1 MKSIKNQFTAII
13 KMVKCMNKHIE
24 TITETLGN
32 SSDIITRDIKN
43 ISYIYLESVSSDD
56 KVSNF
61 LLKSVTKFDNINNL
75 FNILKDNIYN
85 SHIELVTNL
94 NQSYYYLA
102 SGYTCLFID
111 NENTYIAIET
121 KLKLDRGIT
130 ESTSEPLI
138 RGPKDSF
145 TENNAVNLGLIRKRI
160 KDPKLRIDELKIGR
174 RTNSKTS
181 IIYID
186 DIANINSVNKI
197 KSIFNKIDIDGI
209 LDSGYLRDFLEKEQK
224 SLFPKIIS
232 TERPDLVCQ
241 NLLNGKIVVMVENSP
256 YAIILPAILSDFFIT
271 SEDYYQSPVSSSFS
285 RILKWIAFFI
295 TIAAPAVYISCMTFN
310 QEMIPDQLLISL
322 ATQRS
327 QVPFP
332 TFIEVIIFVIFFE
345 ILREADIKSPN
356 ASGASMSIVGALIL
370 GDAAVTA
377 GIVSPFVII
386 IVAITSVCELVFTD
400 MDFINAIRQWRLLF
414 IISTVFTGLI
424 GIVVISLIL
433 IIELASIENL
443 DMPYLSP
450 YSPLNV
456 DSLKD
461 SILLFKTT
469 KRKKRDPLLTKNKVK
484 LWEKN

>member
-1 MKSIKNQFTAII
+1 MKLDNKIEIIFEKIKE
-13 KMVKCMNKHIE
+13 MN
-24 TITETLGN
+24 GN
-32 SSDIITRDIKN
+32 SSDITTRIIEKN
-43 ISYIYLESVSSDD
+43 KNKIGYIFLESVSSDD
-56 KVSNF
+56 KISNF
-61 LLKSVTKFDNINNL
+61 LLKSITKLISIDSL
-75 FNILKDNIYN
+75 LEELKSNIYN
-85 SHIELVTNL
+85 SHIEIISDIND
-94 NQSYYYLA
+94 SYYYLA
-102 SGYTCLFID
+102 SGYTCLFIN
-111 NENTYIAIET
+111 NEDKYIAIET
-121 KLKLDRGIT
+121 KLKIDRGVT

-145 TENNAVNLGLIRKRI
+145 TENNAINLGLIRKRI
-160 KDPKLRIDELKIGR
+160 KDPKLRIDEIKLGR
-174 RTNSKTS
+174 RTSSKTS

-186 DIANINSVNKI
+186 DIVNKDSVNQIKKI
-197 KSIFNKIDIDGI
+197 LGKIDIDGI
-209 LDSGYLRDFLEKEQK
+209 LDTGYLRDFLEKEQK

-232 TERPDLVCQ
+232 TERPDLTCQ
-241 NLLNGKIVVMVENSP
+241 NLLNGKIIIMVENSP
-256 YAIILPAILSDFFIT
+256 YVIILPAVLSDFFKT
-271 SEDYYQSPVSSSFS
+271 SEDYYQSSVSSSFS
-285 RILKWIAFFI
+285 RILKWIAFII
-295 TIAAPAVYISCMTFN
+295 TITAPSIYIACMTFN

-386 IVAITSVCELVFTD
+386 VVAITSVCELVFTD

-414 IISTVFTGLI
+414 IISTVFTGLL
-424 GIVVISLIL
+424 GIVIISLIL

-443 DMPYLSP
+443 QAPYLEP
-450 YSPLNV
+450 YSPLNI
-456 DSLKD
+456 DNLKD

-469 KRKKRDPLLTKNKVK
+469 KRKKRNAFLTKNKVR
-484 LWEKN
+484 L

>member
-1 MKSIKNQFTAII
+1 
-13 KMVKCMNKHIE
+13 MNKNIDM
-24 TITETLGN
+24 IKKNLGN
-32 SSDIITRDIKN
+32 SSDIVIRNLEN

-56 KVSNF
+56 KISNF
-61 LLKSVTKFDNINNL
+61 LLKSITKLTNIDNL
-75 FNILKDNIYN
+75 LEELKSNIYN
-85 SHIELVTNL
+85 SHIEIISDIND
-94 NQSYYYLA
+94 SYYYLA
-102 SGYTCLFID
+102 SGYTCLFIN
-111 NENTYIAIET
+111 NEDKYIAIET
-121 KLKLDRGIT
+121 KLKIDRGVT

-145 TENNAVNLGLIRKRI
+145 TENNAINLGLIRKRI
-160 KDPKLRIDELKIGR
+160 KDPKLRIDEIKLGR
-174 RTNSKTS
+174 RTSSKTS

-186 DIANINSVNKI
+186 DIVNKDSVNQIKKI
-197 KSIFNKIDIDGI
+197 LGKIDIDGI
-209 LDSGYLRDFLEKEQK
+209 LDTGYLRDFLEKEQK

-232 TERPDLVCQ
+232 TERPDLTCQ
-241 NLLNGKIVVMVENSP
+241 NLLNGKIIIMVENSP
-256 YAIILPAILSDFFIT
+256 YVIILPAVLSDFFKT
-271 SEDYYQSPVSSSFS
+271 SEDYYQSSVSSSFS
-285 RILKWIAFFI
+285 RILKWIAFII
-295 TIAAPAVYISCMTFN
+295 TITAPSIYIACMTFN

-386 IVAITSVCELVFTD
+386 VVAITSVCELVFTD

-414 IISTVFTGLI
+414 IISTVFTGLL
-424 GIVVISLIL
+424 GIVIISLIL

-443 DMPYLSP
+443 QAPYLEP
-450 YSPLNV
+450 YSPLNI
-456 DSLKD
+456 DNLKD

-469 KRKKRDPLLTKNKVK
+469 KRKKRNTVLTKNKVR
-484 LWEKN
+484 L

>member
-1 MKSIKNQFTAII
+1 MVNYMTSKEQIKII
-13 KMVKCMNKHIE
+13 KDN
-24 TITETLGN
+24 LGN
-32 SSDIITRDIKN
+32 SSDIVTRDINN

-56 KVSNF
+56 KISNF
-61 LLKSVTKFDNINNL
+61 LLKSITKIKSIDKL
-75 FNILKDNIYN
+75 FNLLKDNIYN
-85 SHIELVTNL
+85 SHIEIENDI
-94 NQSYYYLA
+94 NESYYYLA
-102 SGYTCLFID
+102 SGYTCLFIN
-111 NENTYIAIET
+111 NEKRFIAIET
-121 KLKLDRGIT
+121 KIKLDRGVA
-130 ESTSEPLI
+130 ESSSEPLI

-145 TENNAVNLGLIRKRI
+145 TENNAINLGLIRKRI
-160 KDPKLRIDELKIGR
+160 KDPKLRIDEIKLGR

-186 DIANINSVNKI
+186 DIVNKDSV
-197 KSIFNKIDIDGI
+197 KKVKDALSKIDIDGI
-209 LDSGYLRDFLEKEQK
+209 LDTGYLRDFLEKNQK

-232 TERPDLVCQ
+232 TERPDLSCQ
-241 NLLNGKIVVMVENSP
+241 SLLNGKIVIMVENSP
-256 YAIILPAILSDFFIT
+256 YVIIVPAILPDFFKT
-271 SEDYYQSPVSSSFS
+271 SEDYYQSSVSSSFS
-285 RILKWIAFFI
+285 RILKWIAFII
-295 TIAAPAVYISCMTFN
+295 TISAPAIYIACMTFN

-332 TFIEVIIFVIFFE
+332 TFMEVVIFVIFFE

-386 IVAITSVCELVFTD
+386 VVAITSVCELVFTD

-433 IIELASIENL
+433 VIELASLETL
-443 DMPYLSP
+443 DVPYLSP
-450 YSPLNV
+450 YSPLNIN
-456 DSLKD
+456 SLKD
-461 SILLFKTT
+461 SIILFRSD
-469 KRKKRDPLLTKNKVK
+469 KRKERASYLTKNRTKVK
-484 LWEKN
+484 S

>member
-1 MKSIKNQFTAII
+1 
-13 KMVKCMNKHIE
+13 MNKNIDM
-24 TITETLGN
+24 IKKNLGN
-32 SSDIITRDIKN
+32 SSDIVIRNLEN

-56 KVSNF
+56 KISNF
-61 LLKSVTKFDNINNL
+61 LLKSITKFINIDNL
-75 FNILKDNIYN
+75 LEELKSNIYN
-85 SHIELVTNL
+85 SHIEIISDIND
-94 NQSYYYLA
+94 SYYYLA
-102 SGYTCLFID
+102 SGYTCLFIN
-111 NENTYIAIET
+111 NEDKYIAIET
-121 KLKLDRGIT
+121 KLKIDRGVT

-145 TENNAVNLGLIRKRI
+145 TENNAINLGLIRKRI
-160 KDPKLRIDELKIGR
+160 KDPKLRIDEIKLGR
-174 RTNSKTS
+174 RTSSKTS

-186 DIANINSVNKI
+186 DIVNKDSVNQIKKI
-197 KSIFNKIDIDGI
+197 LGKIDIDGI
-209 LDSGYLRDFLEKEQK
+209 LDTGYLRDFLEKEQK

-232 TERPDLVCQ
+232 TERPDLTCQ
-241 NLLNGKIVVMVENSP
+241 NLLNGKIIIMVENSP
-256 YAIILPAILSDFFIT
+256 YVIILPAVLSDFFKT
-271 SEDYYQSPVSSSFS
+271 SEDYYQSSVSSSFS
-285 RILKWIAFFI
+285 RILKWIAFII
-295 TIAAPAVYISCMTFN
+295 TITAPSIYIACMTFN

-386 IVAITSVCELVFTD
+386 VVAITSVCELVFTD

-414 IISTVFTGLI
+414 IISTVFTGLL
-424 GIVVISLIL
+424 GIVIISLIL

-443 DMPYLSP
+443 QAPYLEP
-450 YSPLNV
+450 YSPLNI
-456 DSLKD
+456 DNLKD

-469 KRKKRDPLLTKNKVK
+469 KRKKRNAFLTKNKVR
-484 LWEKN
+484 L

>member
-1 MKSIKNQFTAII
+1 
-13 KMVKCMNKHIE
+13 MVKFMNKNIDM
-24 TITETLGN
+24 IKKNLGN
-32 SSDIITRDIKN
+32 SSDIVIRNLEN

-56 KVSNF
+56 KISNF
-61 LLKSVTKFDNINNL
+61 LLKSITKLINIDNL
-75 FNILKDNIYN
+75 LEELKSNIYN
-85 SHIELVTNL
+85 SHIEIISDIND
-94 NQSYYYLA
+94 SYYYLA
-102 SGYTCLFID
+102 SGYTCLFIN
-111 NENTYIAIET
+111 NEDKYIAIET
-121 KLKLDRGIT
+121 KLKIDRGVT

-145 TENNAVNLGLIRKRI
+145 TENNAINLGLIRKRI
-160 KDPKLRIDELKIGR
+160 KDPKLRIDEIKLGR
-174 RTNSKTS
+174 RTSSKTS

-186 DIANINSVNKI
+186 DIVNKDSVNQIKKI
-197 KSIFNKIDIDGI
+197 LGKIDIDGI
-209 LDSGYLRDFLEKEQK
+209 LDTGYLRDFLEKEQK

-232 TERPDLVCQ
+232 TERPDLTCQ
-241 NLLNGKIVVMVENSP
+241 NLLNGKIIIMVENSP
-256 YAIILPAILSDFFIT
+256 YVIILPAVLSDFFKT
-271 SEDYYQSPVSSSFS
+271 SEDYYQSSVSSSFS
-285 RILKWIAFFI
+285 RILKWIAFII
-295 TIAAPAVYISCMTFN
+295 TITAPSIYIACMTFN

-386 IVAITSVCELVFTD
+386 VVAITSVCELVFTD

-414 IISTVFTGLI
+414 IISTVFTGLL
-424 GIVVISLIL
+424 GIVIISLIL

-443 DMPYLSP
+443 QAPYLEP
-450 YSPLNV
+450 YSPLNI
-456 DSLKD
+456 DNLKD

-469 KRKKRDPLLTKNKVK
+469 KRKKRNAFLTKNKVR
-484 LWEKN
+484 L

>member
-1 MKSIKNQFTAII
+1 
-13 KMVKCMNKHIE
+13 MVKFMNKNIDM
-24 TITETLGN
+24 IKKNLGN
-32 SSDIITRDIKN
+32 SSDIVIRNLEN

-56 KVSNF
+56 KISNF
-61 LLKSVTKFDNINNL
+61 LLKSITKFINIDNL
-75 FNILKDNIYN
+75 LEELKSNIYN
-85 SHIELVTNL
+85 SHIEIISDIND
-94 NQSYYYLA
+94 SYYYLA
-102 SGYTCLFID
+102 SGYTCLFIN
-111 NENTYIAIET
+111 NEDKYIAIET
-121 KLKLDRGIT
+121 KLKIDRGVT

-145 TENNAVNLGLIRKRI
+145 TENNAINLGLIRKRI
-160 KDPKLRIDELKIGR
+160 KDPKLRIDEIKLGR
-174 RTNSKTS
+174 RTSSKTS

-186 DIANINSVNKI
+186 DIVNKDSVNQIKKI
-197 KSIFNKIDIDGI
+197 LGKIDIDGI
-209 LDSGYLRDFLEKEQK
+209 LDTGYLRDFLEKEQK

-232 TERPDLVCQ
+232 TERPDLTCQ
-241 NLLNGKIVVMVENSP
+241 NLLNGKIIIMVENSP
-256 YAIILPAILSDFFIT
+256 YVIILPAVLSDFFKT
-271 SEDYYQSPVSSSFS
+271 SEDYYQSSVSSSFS
-285 RILKWIAFFI
+285 RILKWIAFII
-295 TIAAPAVYISCMTFN
+295 TITAPSIYIACMTFN

-345 ILREADIKSPN
+345 ILREADIKYPN

-386 IVAITSVCELVFTD
+386 VVAITSVCELVFTD

-414 IISTVFTGLI
+414 IISTVFTGLL
-424 GIVVISLIL
+424 GIVIISLIL

-443 DMPYLSP
+443 QAPYLEP
-450 YSPLNV
+450 YSPLNI
-456 DSLKD
+456 DNLKD

-469 KRKKRDPLLTKNKVK
+469 KRKKRNAFLTKNKVR
-484 LWEKN
+484 L

>member
-1 MKSIKNQFTAII
+1 
-13 KMVKCMNKHIE
+13 MNKNIDM
-24 TITETLGN
+24 IKKNLGN
-32 SSDIITRDIKN
+32 SSDIVIRNLEN

-56 KVSNF
+56 KISNF
-61 LLKSVTKFDNINNL
+61 LLKSITKFINIDNL
-75 FNILKDNIYN
+75 LEELKSNIYN
-85 SHIELVTNL
+85 SHIEIISDIND
-94 NQSYYYLA
+94 SYYYLA
-102 SGYTCLFID
+102 SGYTCLFIN
-111 NENTYIAIET
+111 NEDKYIAIET
-121 KLKLDRGIT
+121 KLKIDRGVT

-145 TENNAVNLGLIRKRI
+145 TENNAINLGLIRKRI
-160 KDPKLRIDELKIGR
+160 KDPKLRIDEIKLGR
-174 RTNSKTS
+174 RTSSKTS

-186 DIANINSVNKI
+186 DIVNKDSVNQIKKI
-197 KSIFNKIDIDGI
+197 LGKIDIDGI
-209 LDSGYLRDFLEKEQK
+209 LDTGYLRDFLEKKQK

-232 TERPDLVCQ
+232 TERPDLTCQ
-241 NLLNGKIVVMVENSP
+241 NLLNGKIIIMVENSP
-256 YAIILPAILSDFFIT
+256 YVIILPAVLSDFFKT
-271 SEDYYQSPVSSSFS
+271 SEDYYQSSVSSSFS
-285 RILKWIAFFI
+285 RILKWIAFII
-295 TIAAPAVYISCMTFN
+295 TITAPSIYIACMTFN

-386 IVAITSVCELVFTD
+386 VVAITSVCELVFTD

-414 IISTVFTGLI
+414 IISTVFTGLL
-424 GIVVISLIL
+424 GIVIISLIL

-443 DMPYLSP
+443 QAPYLEP
-450 YSPLNV
+450 YSPLNI
-456 DSLKD
+456 DNLKD

-469 KRKKRDPLLTKNKVK
+469 KRKKRNAFLTKNKVR
-484 LWEKN
+484 L

>member
-1 MKSIKNQFTAII
+1 
-13 KMVKCMNKHIE
+13 MVKFMNKNIDM
-24 TITETLGN
+24 IKKNLGN
-32 SSDIITRDIKN
+32 SSDIVIRNLEN

-56 KVSNF
+56 KISNF
-61 LLKSVTKFDNINNL
+61 LLKSITKLINIDNL
-75 FNILKDNIYN
+75 LDELKSNIYN
-85 SHIELVTNL
+85 SHIEIISDIND
-94 NQSYYYLA
+94 SYYYLA
-102 SGYTCLFID
+102 SGYTCLFIN
-111 NENTYIAIET
+111 NEDKYIAIET
-121 KLKLDRGIT
+121 KLKIDRGVT

-145 TENNAVNLGLIRKRI
+145 TENNAINLGLIRKRI
-160 KDPKLRIDELKIGR
+160 KDPKLRIDEIKLGR
-174 RTNSKTS
+174 RTSSKTS

-186 DIANINSVNKI
+186 DIVNKDSVNQI
-197 KSIFNKIDIDGI
+197 KKRLGKIDIDGI
-209 LDSGYLRDFLEKEQK
+209 LDTGYLRDFLEKEQK

-232 TERPDLVCQ
+232 TERPDLTCQ
-241 NLLNGKIVVMVENSP
+241 NLLNGKIIIMVENSP
-256 YAIILPAILSDFFIT
+256 YVIILPAVLSDFFKT
-271 SEDYYQSPVSSSFS
+271 SEDYYQSSVSSSFS
-285 RILKWIAFFI
+285 RILKWIAFII
-295 TIAAPAVYISCMTFN
+295 TITAPSIYIACMTFN

-386 IVAITSVCELVFTD
+386 VVAITSVCELVFTD

-414 IISTVFTGLI
+414 IISTVFTGLL
-424 GIVVISLIL
+424 GIVIISLIL

-443 DMPYLSP
+443 QAPYLEP
-450 YSPLNV
+450 YSPLNI
-456 DSLKD
+456 DNLKD

-469 KRKKRDPLLTKNKVK
+469 KRKKRNAFLTKNKVR
-484 LWEKN
+484 L

>member
-1 MKSIKNQFTAII
+1 
-13 KMVKCMNKHIE
+13 MNKNIDM
-24 TITETLGN
+24 IKKNLGN
-32 SSDIITRDIKN
+32 SSDIVIRNLEN

-56 KVSNF
+56 KISNF
-61 LLKSVTKFDNINNL
+61 LLKSITKLINIDNL
-75 FNILKDNIYN
+75 LEELKSNIYN
-85 SHIELVTNL
+85 SHIEIISDIND
-94 NQSYYYLA
+94 SYYYLA
-102 SGYTCLFID
+102 SGYTCLFIN
-111 NENTYIAIET
+111 NEDKYIAIET
-121 KLKLDRGIT
+121 KLKIDRGVT

-145 TENNAVNLGLIRKRI
+145 TENNAINLGLIRKRI
-160 KDPKLRIDELKIGR
+160 KDPKLRIDEIKLGR

-186 DIANINSVNKI
+186 DIVNKDSVNQI
-197 KSIFNKIDIDGI
+197 KNILGKIDIDGI
-209 LDSGYLRDFLEKEQK
+209 LDTGYLRDFLEKEQK

-232 TERPDLVCQ
+232 TERPDLTCQ
-241 NLLNGKIVVMVENSP
+241 NLLNGKIIIMVENSP
-256 YAIILPAILSDFFIT
+256 YVIILPAVLSDFFKT
-271 SEDYYQSPVSSSFS
+271 SEDYYQSSVSSSFS
-285 RILKWIAFFI
+285 RILKWIAFII
-295 TIAAPAVYISCMTFN
+295 TITAPSIYIACMTFN

-386 IVAITSVCELVFTD
+386 VVAITSVCELVFTD

-414 IISTVFTGLI
+414 IISTVFTGLL
-424 GIVVISLIL
+424 GIVIISLIL

-443 DMPYLSP
+443 QAPYLEP
-450 YSPLNV
+450 YSPLNI
-456 DSLKD
+456 DNLKD

-469 KRKKRDPLLTKNKVK
+469 KRKKRNAFLTKNKVR
-484 LWEKN
+484 L

>member
-1 MKSIKNQFTAII
+1 
-13 KMVKCMNKHIE
+13 MVKFMNKNIDM
-24 TITETLGN
+24 IKKNLGN
-32 SSDIITRDIKN
+32 SSDIVIRNLEN

-56 KVSNF
+56 KISNF
-61 LLKSVTKFDNINNL
+61 LLKSITKFINIDNL
-75 FNILKDNIYN
+75 LEELKSNIYN
-85 SHIELVTNL
+85 SHIEIISDIND
-94 NQSYYYLA
+94 SYYYLA
-102 SGYTCLFID
+102 SGYTCLFIN
-111 NENTYIAIET
+111 NEDKYIAIET
-121 KLKLDRGIT
+121 KLKIDRGVT

-145 TENNAVNLGLIRKRI
+145 TENNAINLGLIRKRI
-160 KDPKLRIDELKIGR
+160 KDPKLRIDEIKLGR
-174 RTNSKTS
+174 RTSSKTS

-186 DIANINSVNKI
+186 DIVNKDSVNQIKKI
-197 KSIFNKIDIDGI
+197 LGKIDIDGI
-209 LDSGYLRDFLEKEQK
+209 LDTGYLRDFLEKKQK

-232 TERPDLVCQ
+232 TERPDLTCQ
-241 NLLNGKIVVMVENSP
+241 NLLNGKIIIMVENSP
-256 YAIILPAILSDFFIT
+256 YVIILPAVLSDFFKT
-271 SEDYYQSPVSSSFS
+271 SEDYYQSSVSSSFS
-285 RILKWIAFFI
+285 RILKWIAFII
-295 TIAAPAVYISCMTFN
+295 TITAPSIYIACMTFN

-386 IVAITSVCELVFTD
+386 VVAITSVCELVFTD

-414 IISTVFTGLI
+414 IISTVFTGLL
-424 GIVVISLIL
+424 GIVIISLIL

-443 DMPYLSP
+443 QAPYLEP
-450 YSPLNV
+450 YSPLNI
-456 DSLKD
+456 DNLKD

-469 KRKKRDPLLTKNKVK
+469 KRKKRNAFLTKNKVR
-484 LWEKN
+484 L

>member
-1 MKSIKNQFTAII
+1 
-13 KMVKCMNKHIE
+13 MVKFMNKNIDM
-24 TITETLGN
+24 IKKNLGN
-32 SSDIITRDIKN
+32 SSDIVIRNLEN

-56 KVSNF
+56 KISNF
-61 LLKSVTKFDNINNL
+61 LLKSITKFVNLDNL
-75 FNILKDNIYN
+75 FKELQLNIYN
-85 SHIELVTNL
+85 SHIEILTDIND
-94 NQSYYYLA
+94 SYYYLA
-102 SGYTCLFID
+102 SGYTCLFIN
-111 NENTYIAIET
+111 NEDKYIAIET
-121 KLKLDRGIT
+121 KLKIDRGVT

-145 TENNAVNLGLIRKRI
+145 TENNAINLGLIRKRI
-160 KDPKLRIDELKIGR
+160 KDPKLRIDEIKLGR
-174 RTNSKTS
+174 RTSSKTS

-186 DIANINSVNKI
+186 DIVNKDSVNQIKKI
-197 KSIFNKIDIDGI
+197 LGKIDIDGI
-209 LDSGYLRDFLEKEQK
+209 LDTGYLRDFLEKEQK

-232 TERPDLVCQ
+232 TERPDLTCQ
-241 NLLNGKIVVMVENSP
+241 NLLNGKIIIMVENSP
-256 YAIILPAILSDFFIT
+256 YVIILPAVLSDFFKT
-271 SEDYYQSPVSSSFS
+271 SEDYYQSSVSSSFS
-285 RILKWIAFFI
+285 RILKWIAFII
-295 TIAAPAVYISCMTFN
+295 TITAPSIYIACMTFN

-386 IVAITSVCELVFTD
+386 VVAITSVCELVFTD

-414 IISTVFTGLI
+414 IISTVFTGLL
-424 GIVVISLIL
+424 GIVIISLIL

-443 DMPYLSP
+443 QTPYLEP
-450 YSPLNV
+450 YSPLNI
-456 DSLKD
+456 DNLKD

-469 KRKKRDPLLTKNKVK
+469 KRKKRNTFLTKNKVR
-484 LWEKN
+484 L

>member
-1 MKSIKNQFTAII
+1 
-13 KMVKCMNKHIE
+13 MVKFMNKNIDM
-24 TITETLGN
+24 IKKNLGN
-32 SSDIITRDIKN
+32 SSDIVIRNLEN

-56 KVSNF
+56 KISNF
-61 LLKSVTKFDNINNL
+61 LLKSIAKLTNIDNL
-75 FNILKDNIYN
+75 LEELKSNIYN
-85 SHIELVTNL
+85 SHIEIISDIND
-94 NQSYYYLA
+94 SYYYLA
-102 SGYTCLFID
+102 SGYTCLFIN
-111 NENTYIAIET
+111 NEDKYIAIET
-121 KLKLDRGIT
+121 KLKIDRGVT

-145 TENNAVNLGLIRKRI
+145 TENNAINLGLIRKRI
-160 KDPKLRIDELKIGR
+160 KDPKLRINEIKLGR
-174 RTNSKTS
+174 RTSSKTS

-186 DIANINSVNKI
+186 DIVNKDSVNQIKKI
-197 KSIFNKIDIDGI
+197 LGKIDIDGI
-209 LDSGYLRDFLEKEQK
+209 LDTGYLRDFLEKEQK

-232 TERPDLVCQ
+232 TERPDLTCQ
-241 NLLNGKIVVMVENSP
+241 NLLNGKIIIMVENSP
-256 YAIILPAILSDFFIT
+256 YVIILPAVLSDFFKT
-271 SEDYYQSPVSSSFS
+271 SEDYYQSSVSSSFS
-285 RILKWIAFFI
+285 RILKWIAFII
-295 TIAAPAVYISCMTFN
+295 TITAPSIYIACMTFN

-386 IVAITSVCELVFTD
+386 VVAITSVCELVFTD

-414 IISTVFTGLI
+414 IISTVFTGLL
-424 GIVVISLIL
+424 GIVIISLIL

-443 DMPYLSP
+443 QTPYLEP
-450 YSPLNV
+450 YSPLNI
-456 DSLKD
+456 DNLKD

-469 KRKKRDPLLTKNKVK
+469 KRKKRNTFLTKNKVR
-484 LWEKN
+484 L

>member
-1 MKSIKNQFTAII
+1 
-13 KMVKCMNKHIE
+13 MNKNISE
-24 TITETLGN
+24 IKRKLGN
-32 SSDIITRDIKN
+32 GSDIVVRNLKN

-61 LLKSVTKFDNINNL
+61 LLKSITKLSNIDNL
-75 FNILKDNIYN
+75 FNALKENIYN
-85 SHIELVTNL
+85 SHIEILSDINE
-94 NQSYYYLA
+94 SYYYLS
-102 SGYTCLFID
+102 SGYTCLFIN
-111 NENTYIAIET
+111 NENKYIVIET
-121 KLKLDRGIT
+121 KLKLDRGVT
-130 ESTSEPLI
+130 ESSSEPLI

-145 TENNAVNLGLIRKRI
+145 TENNAINLGLIRKRI
-160 KDPKLRIDELKIGR
+160 KDPNLRIDELKLGR

-186 DIANINSVNKI
+186 DIVNKESVKTI
-197 KSIFNKIDIDGI
+197 KNILSNIDIDGV
-209 LDSGYLRDFLEKEQK
+209 LDTGYLRDFLEHNQK

-232 TERPDLVCQ
+232 TERPDTVCQ
-241 NLLNGKIVVMVENSP
+241 NLLNGKIIIMVENSP
-256 YAIILPAILSDFFIT
+256 YVIILPAVLGDFFKT
-271 SEDYYQSPVSSSFS
+271 SEDYYQSSVSSSFS

-295 TIAAPAVYISCMTFN
+295 TITAPAIYIACMTFN

-386 IVAITSVCELVFTD
+386 VVAITSVCELVFTD

-414 IISTVFTGLI
+414 IISTVFTGLL
-424 GIVVISLIL
+424 GIVVASLIL

-443 DMPYLSP
+443 QVPYLEP
-450 YSPLNV
+450 YSPLNLNN
-456 DSLKD
+456 LKD
-461 SILLFKTT
+461 SILLFKTS
-469 KRKKRDPLLTKNKVK
+469 KRKKRNTFLTKNKVK
-484 LWEKN
+484 L

>member
-1 MKSIKNQFTAII
+1 
-13 KMVKCMNKHIE
+13 MVKFMNKNIDM
-24 TITETLGN
+24 IKKNLGN
-32 SSDIITRDIKN
+32 SSDIVIRNLEN

-56 KVSNF
+56 KISNF
-61 LLKSVTKFDNINNL
+61 LLKSITKLTNIDNL
-75 FNILKDNIYN
+75 LEELKSNIYN
-85 SHIELVTNL
+85 SHIEIISDIND
-94 NQSYYYLA
+94 SYYYLA
-102 SGYTCLFID
+102 SGYTCLFIN
-111 NENTYIAIET
+111 NEDKYIAIET
-121 KLKLDRGIT
+121 KLKIDRGVT

-145 TENNAVNLGLIRKRI
+145 TENNAINLGLIRKRI
-160 KDPKLRIDELKIGR
+160 KDPKLRIDEIKLGR
-174 RTNSKTS
+174 RTSSKTS

-186 DIANINSVNKI
+186 DIVNKDSVNQIKKI
-197 KSIFNKIDIDGI
+197 LGKIDIDGI
-209 LDSGYLRDFLEKEQK
+209 LDTGYLRDFLEKEQK

-232 TERPDLVCQ
+232 TERPDLTCQ
-241 NLLNGKIVVMVENSP
+241 NLLNGKIIIMVENSP
-256 YAIILPAILSDFFIT
+256 YVIILPAVLSDFFKT
-271 SEDYYQSPVSSSFS
+271 SEDYYQSSVSSSFS
-285 RILKWIAFFI
+285 RILKWIAFII
-295 TIAAPAVYISCMTFN
+295 TITAPSIYIACMTFN

-386 IVAITSVCELVFTD
+386 VVAITSVCELVFTD

-414 IISTVFTGLI
+414 IISTVFTGLL
-424 GIVVISLIL
+424 GIVIISLIL

-443 DMPYLSP
+443 QAPYLEP
-450 YSPLNV
+450 YSPLNI
-456 DSLKD
+456 DNLKD

-469 KRKKRDPLLTKNKVK
+469 KRKKRNTVLTKNKVR
-484 LWEKN
+484 L

>member
-1 MKSIKNQFTAII
+1 
-13 KMVKCMNKHIE
+13 MNKNIDM
-24 TITETLGN
+24 IKKNLGN
-32 SSDIITRDIKN
+32 SSDIVIRNLEN

-56 KVSNF
+56 KISNF
-61 LLKSVTKFDNINNL
+61 LLKSITKLTNIDNL
-75 FNILKDNIYN
+75 LEELKSNIYN
-85 SHIELVTNL
+85 SHIEIISDIND
-94 NQSYYYLA
+94 SYYYLA
-102 SGYTCLFID
+102 SGYTCLFIN
-111 NENTYIAIET
+111 NEDKYIAIET
-121 KLKLDRGIT
+121 KLKIDRGVT

-145 TENNAVNLGLIRKRI
+145 TENNAINLGLIRKRI
-160 KDPKLRIDELKIGR
+160 KDPKLRIDEIKLGR
-174 RTNSKTS
+174 RTSSKTS

-186 DIANINSVNKI
+186 DIVNKDSVNQIKKI
-197 KSIFNKIDIDGI
+197 LGKIDIDGI
-209 LDSGYLRDFLEKEQK
+209 LDTGYLRDFLEKEQK

-232 TERPDLVCQ
+232 TERPDLTCQ
-241 NLLNGKIVVMVENSP
+241 NLLNGKIIIMVENSP
-256 YAIILPAILSDFFIT
+256 YVIILPAVLSDFFKT
-271 SEDYYQSPVSSSFS
+271 SEDYYQSSVSSSFS
-285 RILKWIAFFI
+285 RILKWIAFII
-295 TIAAPAVYISCMTFN
+295 TITAPSIYIACMTFN

-332 TFIEVIIFVIFFE
+332 TFIEVIIFVTFFE

-386 IVAITSVCELVFTD
+386 VVAITSVCELVFTD

-414 IISTVFTGLI
+414 IISTVFTGLL
-424 GIVVISLIL
+424 GIVIISLIL

-443 DMPYLSP
+443 QAPYLEP
-450 YSPLNV
+450 YSPLNI
-456 DSLKD
+456 DNLKD

-469 KRKKRDPLLTKNKVK
+469 KRKKRNTVLTKNKVR
-484 LWEKN
+484 L

>member
-1 MKSIKNQFTAII
+1 
-13 KMVKCMNKHIE
+13 MNKNIDM
-24 TITETLGN
+24 IKKNLGN
-32 SSDIITRDIKN
+32 SSDIVIRNLEN

-56 KVSNF
+56 KISNF
-61 LLKSVTKFDNINNL
+61 LLKSITKFINIDNL
-75 FNILKDNIYN
+75 LEELKSNIYN
-85 SHIELVTNL
+85 SHIEIISDIND
-94 NQSYYYLA
+94 SYYYLA
-102 SGYTCLFID
+102 SGYTCLFIN
-111 NENTYIAIET
+111 NEDKYIAIET
-121 KLKLDRGIT
+121 KLKIDRGVT

-145 TENNAVNLGLIRKRI
+145 TENNAINLGLIRKRI
-160 KDPKLRIDELKIGR
+160 KDPKLRIDEIKLGR
-174 RTNSKTS
+174 RTSSKTS

-186 DIANINSVNKI
+186 DIVNKDSVNQIKKI
-197 KSIFNKIDIDGI
+197 LRKIDIDGI
-209 LDSGYLRDFLEKEQK
+209 LDTGYLRDFLEKEQK

-232 TERPDLVCQ
+232 TERPDLTCQ
-241 NLLNGKIVVMVENSP
+241 NLLNGKIIIMVENSP
-256 YAIILPAILSDFFIT
+256 YVIILPAVLSDFFKT
-271 SEDYYQSPVSSSFS
+271 SEDYYQSSVSSSFS
-285 RILKWIAFFI
+285 RILKWIAFII
-295 TIAAPAVYISCMTFN
+295 TITAPSIYIACMTFN

-386 IVAITSVCELVFTD
+386 VVAITSVCELVFTD

-414 IISTVFTGLI
+414 IISTVFTGLL
-424 GIVVISLIL
+424 GIVIISLIL

-443 DMPYLSP
+443 QAPYLEP
-450 YSPLNV
+450 YSPLNI
-456 DSLKD
+456 DNLKD

-469 KRKKRDPLLTKNKVK
+469 KRKKRNAFLTKNKVR
-484 LWEKN
+484 L